1 LFVSRGSHPR
11 FQKGE
16 SIPLKVNVGL
26 SKKIGLPHYG
36 SLGASCHVEVEL
48 DSTLLF
54 ADLDGFQEK
63 VKRAYLAC
71 HQAVNDEI
79 QRQQETGSLNGALAP
94 ANGNSDHVRDD
105 RHAGNG
111 NGAEANGN
119 PARNGAS
126 GRSESGAYGPSRAS
140 SKQLSYARQLA
151 GKIQGLGYRGLE
163 NLVGTMFGK
172 PLADLSSF
180 EASSLIDTLKQ
191 VVAGSIDLA
200 SLEAGAA
207 T

>member
-1 LFVSRGSHPR
+1 M
-11 FQKGE
+11 
-16 SIPLKVNVGL
+16 PLKVNVGL

-63 VKRAYLAC
+63 VKRAYVAC
-71 HQAVNDEI
+71 HQAVSDEI
-79 QRQQETGSLNGALAP
+79 QRQQVAGSFHAPAGANGSANGS
-94 ANGNSDHVRDD
+94 ANGNGHAVGDH
-105 RHAGNG
+105 HAGNG
-111 NGAEANGN
+111 NGAATNGST
-119 PARNGAS
+119 ARNGA
-126 GRSESGAYGPSRAS
+126 GQRSAANNQGPSRAS
-140 SKQLSYARQLA
+140 TKQLSYARQLA

-163 NLVGTMFGK
+163 SLVGTMFDK

-191 VVAGSIDLA
+191 VADGSIDLA
-200 SLEAGAA
+200 SLQEGALP
-207 T
+207 

>member
-1 LFVSRGSHPR
+1 M
-11 FQKGE
+11 
-16 SIPLKVNVGL
+16 PLTVNVGL

-63 VKRAYLAC
+63 VRRAYVAC
-71 HQAVNDEI
+71 HQAVSDEI
-79 QRQQETGSLNGALAP
+79 QRQQAAGSLNGSPAP
-94 ANGNSDHVRDD
+94 AIGNGHHDRGD

-111 NGAEANGN
+111 NGSEANGD
-119 PARNGAS
+119 PARNGAG
-126 GRSESGAYGPSRAS
+126 GRSESGTRGPSRAS

-163 NLVGTMFGK
+163 GLVGTMFDK
-172 PLADLSSF
+172 PLADLSSL

-191 VVAGSIDLA
+191 VAAGSIDLA
-200 SLEAGAA
+200 SLQEGAA

>member
-1 LFVSRGSHPR
+1 M
-11 FQKGE
+11 
-16 SIPLKVNVGL
+16 PLTVNVGL
-26 SKKIGLPHYG
+26 SKKIGLPQYG

-63 VKRAYLAC
+63 VKRAYVAC
-71 HQAVNDEI
+71 HQAVRDEI
-79 QRQQETGSLNGALAP
+79 QRQQEAGSLNGASAP
-94 ANGNSDHVRDD
+94 ANVNGDHVRDD

-111 NGAEANGN
+111 NGAEGNGN
-119 PARNGAS
+119 LARNGAS
-126 GRSESGAYGPSRAS
+126 GRSESGTRGPSRAS

-163 NLVGTMFGK
+163 GLVGTMFGK

-191 VVAGSIDLA
+191 VAAGSIDLA
-200 SLEAGAA
+200 SLQEGSGHDHAH
-207 T
+207 

>member
-1 LFVSRGSHPR
+1 M
-11 FQKGE
+11 
-16 SIPLKVNVGL
+16 PLTLNVGL

-54 ADLDGFQEK
+54 ADLDGFQQK
-63 VKRAYLAC
+63 VKLAYVAC

-79 QRQQETGSLNGALAP
+79 HRQQEAGSRNSQP
-94 ANGNSDHVRDD
+94 SVNGNGQSAVGDQHS
-105 RHAGNG
+105 GNG
-111 NGAEANGN
+111 NGAAAKDNA
-119 PARNGAS
+119 ARNGATP
-126 GRSESGAYGPSRAS
+126 RSAAGTRGPSRVS

-163 NLVGTMFGK
+163 SLVGTRFGK

-191 VVAGSIDLA
+191 VAAGSIDLA
-200 SLEAGAA
+200 SLREGAA

>member
-1 LFVSRGSHPR
+1 M
-11 FQKGE
+11 
-16 SIPLKVNVGL
+16 PLTVNVGL

-63 VKRAYLAC
+63 VKRAYVAC
-71 HQAVNDEI
+71 HQAVSDEI
-79 QRQQETGSLNGALAP
+79 QRQQEAGSLIGASAP
-94 ANGNSDHVRDD
+94 ANDNDHVRDG

-111 NGAEANGN
+111 NGAAANCE
-119 PARNGAS
+119 PARNGSS
-126 GRSESGAYGPSRAS
+126 GRSESGTRGPSRAS

-163 NLVGTMFGK
+163 SLVGTMFGK

>member
-1 LFVSRGSHPR
+1 M
-11 FQKGE
+11 
-16 SIPLKVNVGL
+16 PLKVNVGL

-48 DSTLLF
+48 DSALLF

-63 VKRAYLAC
+63 VKRAYVAC
-71 HQAVNDEI
+71 NQAVSDEI
-79 QRQQETGSLNGALAP
+79 QRQQSAGSLHSPSG
-94 ANGNSDHVRDD
+94 ANGNGHAVAGARHV
-105 RHAGNG
+105 GNE
-111 NGAEANGN
+111 NGADADRI
-119 PARNGAS
+119 ATRNGADQ
-126 GRSESGAYGPSRAS
+126 RSTGHHAPNRAS

-163 NLVGTMFGK
+163 RLVGTMFGK

-191 VVAGSIDLA
+191 VAEGSIDLA
-200 SLEAGAA
+200 SLQEGAA
-207 T
+207 P

>member
-1 LFVSRGSHPR
+1 M
-11 FQKGE
+11 
-16 SIPLKVNVGL
+16 PLKVNVGL

-63 VKRAYLAC
+63 VKRAYVAC

-79 QRQQETGSLNGALAP
+79 QRQQVVGKLNGASASVND
-94 ANGNSDHVRDD
+94 NGHHDHGD
-105 RHAGNG
+105 RVASNG
-111 NGAEANGN
+111 HSKPGNGN

-126 GRSESGAYGPSRAS
+126 DRSESGTRGSHRAS

-163 NLVGTMFGK
+163 NLVATMLSK
-172 PLADLSSF
+172 PLADLSSL

-191 VVAGSIDLA
+191 VAAGTIDLS
-200 SLEAGAA
+200 SLQEGAA
-207 T
+207 A

>member
-1 LFVSRGSHPR
+1 MS
-11 FQKGE
+11 
-16 SIPLKVNVGL
+16 LKVNVGL

-63 VKRAYLAC
+63 VKRAYVAC
-71 HQAVNDEI
+71 HQAVSDEI
-79 QRQQETGSLNGALAP
+79 QRQQVAGSLNGVSNAVNS
-94 ANGNSDHVRDD
+94 NGHHDHGD
-105 RHAGNG
+105 RVAGNG
-111 NGAEANGN
+111 HGKPANGN

-126 GRSESGAYGPSRAS
+126 DRSDSGTRESHRAS

-151 GKIQGLGYRGLE
+151 GRIQGLGYRGLE
-163 NLVGTMFGK
+163 NLVATMLDK
-172 PLADLSSF
+172 PLADLSSL

-191 VVAGSIDLA
+191 VAAGSIDLA
-200 SLEAGAA
+200 SLQEEGAA
-207 T
+207 A

>member
-1 LFVSRGSHPR
+1 M
-11 FQKGE
+11 
-16 SIPLKVNVGL
+16 PLKLNVGL

-36 SLGASCHVEVEL
+36 SMGASCHVEVEL

-63 VKRAYLAC
+63 VKRVYVAC

-79 QRQQETGSLNGALAP
+79 QRQQEAESLNGASAAANSNGHHDRGDQVAGNGHGVP
-94 ANGNSDHVRDD
+94 ANGDL
-105 RHAGNG
+105 
-111 NGAEANGN
+111 
-119 PARNGAS
+119 ARNGTSDRSDS
-126 GRSESGAYGPSRAS
+126 GTRGSHRAS

-163 NLVGTMFGK
+163 NLVATMLGK
-172 PLADLSSF
+172 PLADLSSL

-191 VVAGSIDLA
+191 VAAGTIDLA
-200 SLEAGAA
+200 SLQERAS

>member
-1 LFVSRGSHPR
+1 M
-11 FQKGE
+11 
-16 SIPLKVNVGL
+16 PLKVNVGL

-54 ADLDGFQEK
+54 ADLDGFQER
-63 VKRAYLAC
+63 VKRAYVAC
-71 HQAVNDEI
+71 HQAVSDEI
-79 QRQQETGSLNGALAP
+79 QRQQVAGNLHAP
-94 ANGNSDHVRDD
+94 AGANGNGHAVGDH
-105 RHAGNG
+105 HAGNG
-111 NGAEANGN
+111 NGAGANGSTT
-119 PARNGAS
+119 RNGVDQ
-126 GRSESGAYGPSRAS
+126 RPGANNQGPSRAS

-163 NLVGTMFGK
+163 SLVGTMFDK

-191 VVAGSIDLA
+191 VAEGSIDLA
-200 SLEAGAA
+200 SLQEGASP
-207 T
+207 